1 MLYLTKTDNTDHKTY
16 RGHESKVAYMS
27 FENIHGT
34 FGYGWVQHCVIKPM
48 IENCIDSVLVMGK
61 QIFRTFAE
69 IADVI
74 TSNTTSQTAT
84 TQEMCNTNILN

>member
-1 MLYLTKTDNTDHKTY
+1 M
-16 RGHESKVAYMS
+16 
-27 FENIHGT
+27 
-34 FGYGWVQHCVIKPM
+34 IK
-48 IENCIDSVLVMGK
+48 NCIDSVLVMGK